1 MMNEISNRKLI
12 GSVRSVRIALAEWN
26 AGQGVW
32 EPLRAREV
40 LVFRRD
46 GGLERADYHNPDG
59 SVATTSC
66 VYDDAGRVTETRFR
80 AGDGTVSRRVHT
92 CDEAGRPARVE
103 LVDASGASREIERYH
118 YGGRGLRTKVQYLEV
133 RSANVAFGYEGSEQ
147 SIGAPGA
154 TSVTVSYDEQERPVE
169 TVFHG
174 PGGAMVRRVAMVRD
188 AAGRLVGEEVSFG
201 GQSPFPIAPA
211 LPGASAGDHAAL
223 AGVVASAF
231 AGGLFSTTS
240 YAYDEAGRLTEKIT
254 RIGLLSEQRERFR
267 YDGHGNPVEQESVTV
282 SREIG
287 QDERGAPVARESP
300 PVEGRWRFEYR
311 YDARGNWT
319 ERIVSIRHMD
329 AAGFQPSNIERRE
342 IAYYET

>member
-12 GSVRSVRIALAEWN
+12 GPVRSVRIALAEWN
-26 AGQGVW
+26 AGHGAW
-32 EPLRAREV
+32 APLRAREV

-46 GGLERADYHNPDG
+46 GGLERADHHNPDG

-66 VYDDAGRVTETRFR
+66 VYDEAGRVTEMRFR

-103 LVDASGASREIERYH
+103 LVDASGEPYEIERYH
-118 YGGRGLRTKVQYLEV
+118 YDASGLKTKVQYLEI
-133 RSANVAFGYEGSEQ
+133 RSPNVAFGYEGSEQ
-147 SIGAPGA
+147 YIGAPGA

-169 TVFHG
+169 TVFYG

-188 AAGRLVGEEVSFG
+188 AGGRLVGEEVSFG
-201 GQSPFPIAPA
+201 GDVPFPLASSM
-211 LPGASAGDHAAL
+211 PGASAEDHAAL
-223 AGVVASAF
+223 AGLVASAF

-240 YAYDEAGRLTEKIT
+240 YAYDEAGRLTEKII

-287 QDERGAPVARESP
+287 QDERGVPVARESS
-300 PVEGRWRFEYR
+300 PVEERWRYEYS

-319 ERIVSIRHMD
+319 ERIVSMRHMD
-329 AAGFQPSNIERRE
+329 AADFRPSNIERRE
-342 IAYYET
+342 IDYYEV